1 MNTTECLCRRR
12 NYEQAKD
19 FFHFERWYH
28 LMDSQAN
35 LWRNRFSLPGFIKP
49 FQGHGVVSVFRYW
62 DFRWIY
68 FPHTLPIKRKTL
80 KVLLNLEATPMHL
93 NHVKRRFC
101 KRDCFQAPSS
111 LLPITCSWTCQWKST
126 QLFITISHKD
136 DGPLVWPSNTTR
148 IPSRYRYFSETHFT
162 GEALCISMAYRTD
175 ALMTAIPLWVP
186 WNSTKPLVAI
196 SSLTR

>member
-12 NYEQAKD
+12 YYEQAKD
-19 FFHFERWYH
+19 FFHFELWYH

-111 LLPITCSWTCQWKST
+111 FLPIACSWTCRWKST
-126 QLFITISHKD
+126 QLYYNITWRWWLFSLTIKYYTNSVEIQILQWNIVYFYGLQNRRLD
-136 DGPLVWPSNTTR
+136 DCNTTL
-148 IPSRYRYFSETHFT
+148 
-162 GEALCISMAYRTD
+162 GSM
-175 ALMTAIPLWVP
+175 PFH
-186 WNSTKPLVAI
+186 
-196 SSLTR
+196 

>member
-19 FFHFERWYH
+19 FFHFELWYH

-49 FQGHGVVSVFRYW
+49 SQGHGVVSVFRYW

-111 LLPITCSWTCQWKST
+111 FLPIACSWTCRWKST
-126 QLFITISHKD
+126 QLYYSITWRWWLFSLTIKYYYT
-136 DGPLVWPSNTTR
+136 W
-148 IPSRYRYFSETHFT
+148 IPSRYRYFSET
-162 GEALCISMAYRTD
+162 LCISMAYRTD

-186 WNSTKPLVAI
+186 CHSTKPLVAI